1 MEAAFGQLSSCL
13 KTDATIS
20 AGDENDRSV
29 HELTAFGC
37 YQVSQ
42 LPLPPSLAMISQ
54 NALCFSRRIR
64 PTGNVCKPIDQ
75 PYFDK

>member
-37 YQVSQ
+37 YQVSK
-42 LPLPPSLAMISQ
+42 LPLPPSQ
-54 NALCFSRRIR
+54 
-64 PTGNVCKPIDQ
+64 
-75 PYFDK
+75 YFLIQR